1 MKTNMSNIS
10 VKPKLQ
16 ENVFCVFFGFGE
28 FFCDVRYYLQA
39 KYAYSK
45 VWVAIERIK
54 QPVLGKS
61 E

>member
-1 MKTNMSNIS
+1 MFFVYFLAS
-10 VKPKLQ
+10 V
-16 ENVFCVFFGFGE
+16 N
-28 FFCDVRYYLQA
+28 FCDVRYYPQA